1 MKRMPSN
8 STRNN
13 TTVCGSRRELLYSWT
28 NYLVVGKMW
37 RLFTHSFDAC
47 SLRVGYWNVIWC
59 CMCVSS
65 CAFRVSYHCF
75 VCAWLRNMYL
85 PNRNAR
91 NKNNLGTQETPWW
104 NSAGL
109 TGRNV
114 RSQPWHRV
122 DGPPWITPWI
132 WWFSGRFPMWETTT
146 GRHWIA
152 GAHQLTRMWTNKCRR
167 LDDFGKV
174 FLIFVYVFLGVDP

>member
-1 MKRMPSN
+1 
-8 STRNN
+8 
-13 TTVCGSRRELLYSWT
+13 
-28 NYLVVGKMW
+28 
-37 RLFTHSFDAC
+37 
-47 SLRVGYWNVIWC
+47 
-59 CMCVSS
+59 MCVSS

-114 RSQPWHRV
+114 RSPWHRV

-146 GRHWIA
+146 GHWIA
-152 GAHQLTRMWTNKCRR
+152 GAHQLTRMWTNKWRR

-174 FLIFVYVFLGVDP
+174 FLWFVYVFLGLTHKKELLMEDWPPKIEGLASGKMLYITRGPRRKRGKQTLMRNEWAMVVRGGLFKWGIPKSP